1 MSQLSN
7 RGELTNSPLVLV
19 DSTQDHFYKAPE
31 VSIADISPWNKA
43 WAEVKGSN

>member
-31 VSIADISPWNKA
+31 VSIADISP
-43 WAEVKGSN
+43 